1 MAKSSIRR
9 GSKLTEIREYPLL
22 AIISPLL
29 VVIIAYSL
37 SFSASTCT
45 NGSSCTIS
53 SANSSQQ
60 CYSSSSSVS
69 HETAIDIQGVYDG
82 ATINA
87 KEGTTEV
94 LQTTTESCVTSTWT
108 NGCSWTDG
116 GCHFV
121 CSQQQMAGFSG
132 YKRYRCNFHAQ
143 PRKAKYD
150 RTICMQDLDVVI
162 PRESLSPLPF
172 KPLEQISSSP
182 NPESLMQEQRKS
194 QTSNV
199 GETPH
204 PAT

>member
-1 MAKSSIRR
+1 MSILFCLLFPTSRCYHGSQCLFAASS
-9 GSKLTEIREYPLL
+9 
-22 AIISPLL
+22 
-29 VVIIAYSL
+29 
-37 SFSASTCT
+37 CT

-69 HETAIDIQGVYDG
+69 HETAISIQGVYDG
-82 ATINA
+82 AAIDA
-87 KEGTTEV
+87 KEGTTKV

-143 PRKAKYD
+143 PRQAKYD
-150 RTICMQDLDVVI
+150 KTICMQDLDVVI
-162 PRESLSPLPF
+162 PRELHF
-172 KPLEQISSSP
+172 FF
-182 NPESLMQEQRKS
+182 ESIPSRRLTLDLAK
-194 QTSNV
+194 T
-199 GETPH
+199 
-204 PAT
+204 